1 MILNNDYF
9 MIGLTIC
16 GANCLLSADYK
27 SASKII
33 ARTGQSQPG
42 KGDVIVSTRSGG
54 VGSCTVQ
61 FKSVMVVPGR
71 LISFYLQKKNS
82 CHCWQYIVHG
92 MAVAKWLHVLGFFPT
107 FNLHYSGHF
116 CTKDNHVADK
126 LFPNLP
132 PQTRDLFE
140 RWFASAWLQAEI
152 HFFFLLKTLGPHPHK
167 LKKHV

>member
-1 MILNNDYF
+1 

>member
-1 MILNNDYF
+1 

-33 ARTGQSQPG
+33 ARTGQSKPG

-71 LISFYLQKKNS
+71 VTSIYNFTE
-82 CHCWQYIVHG
+82 IVFLSSLAIHG
-92 MAVAKWLHVLGFFPT
+92 LW
-107 FNLHYSGHF
+107 YSSGRM
-116 CTKDNHVADK
+116 TS
-126 LFPNLP
+126 
-132 PQTRDLFE
+132 
-140 RWFASAWLQAEI
+140 SAWLFS
-152 HFFFLLKTLGPHPHK
+152 HF
-167 LKKHV
+167 